1 MKKEQVESWRKIRKK
16 GFVRFLLENGLL
28 AWGLPMFIA
37 MAFITKPFAEGFA
50 SKAAIV
56 HYVMWPL
63 GGIIYGVTVW
73 WLSERRY
80 RKALANESNA

>member
-1 MKKEQVESWRKIRKK
+1 
-16 GFVRFLLENGLL
+16 
-28 AWGLPMFIA
+28 MFIA